1 MFDTRDVS
9 LAGGC
14 GSLAIEHVRT
24 GRDPK
29 ARPLWRS
36 VVLPPEHGSW
46 GLVAEPLVLGLA
58 VSPSW
63 AGLVLALGVLSAF
76 LAYRPAKLFDGD
88 SKRGRSFTAPGWPSP
103 SPPSWPWC
111 PRCFFAAS
119 VGIAGARPLLAFLA
133 AAPFALV
140 FVAYDLAP
148 GRFWQAEAAAPVAF
162 ASSAAAVALA
172 GSASWRLAAA
182 LCVIVV
188 ARALPSVLYVRA
200 RLRLERGEPARRRLA
215 LVAQALGLIAVS
227 WMSVAGWLPRLAVLA
242 MALLL
247 LRASLG
253 LSPWR
258 HKASARAVGLSEVGW
273 GALTV
278 LIVAAG
284 FWTQV

>member
-1 MFDTRDVS
+1 M
-9 LAGGC
+9 
-14 GSLAIEHVRT
+14 RT

-76 LAYRPAKLFDGD
+76 LAYRPAKLFYGD
-88 SKRGRSFTAPGWPSP
+88 SKRGRKFHRTRMALAFTSILALVSAVL
-103 SPPSWPWC
+103 
-111 PRCFFAAS
+111 FAAS